1 MKLSK
6 RKVLIATGGTGG
18 HVFPAY
24 SLVEYFSKKDYHV
37 EVTTDE
43 RGKKFL
49 QNYKNL
55 KLKIINSTTIFT
67 NNPLKLLISIIK
79 IFLAFLNSLIFLIKF
94 KPDIVFGMGGYCSF
108 PVCIAAKIMG
118 IPFIIYENNLILG
131 KTNRY
136 LLPFCKK
143 IFVSYS
149 NLEGI
154 DKKYIHKVFQ
164 TGNIIRQEILNF
176 ENKNF
181 KKDENIFTILVLG
194 GSQAAKIF
202 AEKLPKVF
210 KKCKEESFEIK
221 VFQQCLENQNKE
233 IEKEFE
239 SLNIEHEIFNF
250 KDNILNYFSKT
261 DLVITRSGSS
271 MLAELLNCK
280 LPIIS
285 IPLPTSTDNHQLKNA
300 KYFEEKGY
308 GFLVEENMIDKE
320 LFNLIKSIYNN
331 RALIQE
337 MREKQKK
344 YSDKK
349 VFKKIQTHIE
359 EILND

>member
-1 MKLSK
+1 M
-6 RKVLIATGGTGG
+6 
-18 HVFPAY
+18 
-24 SLVEYFSKKDYHV
+24 
-37 EVTTDE
+37 
-43 RGKKFL
+43 
-49 QNYKNL
+49 
-55 KLKIINSTTIFT
+55 
-67 NNPLKLLISIIK
+67 
-79 IFLAFLNSLIFLIKF
+79 
-94 KPDIVFGMGGYCSF
+94 
-108 PVCIAAKIMG
+108 
-118 IPFIIYENNLILG
+118 
-131 KTNRY
+131 
-136 LLPFCKK
+136 
-143 IFVSYS
+143 
-149 NLEGI
+149 
-154 DKKYIHKVFQ
+154 
-164 TGNIIRQEILNF
+164 
-176 ENKNF
+176 
-181 KKDENIFTILVLG
+181 
-194 GSQAAKIF
+194 
-202 AEKLPKVF
+202 
-210 KKCKEESFEIK
+210 
-221 VFQQCLENQNKE
+221 
-233 IEKEFE
+233 
-239 SLNIEHEIFNF
+239 
-250 KDNILNYFSKT
+250 NYFSKT